1 MSLRLFTGL
10 QRWVSELTWLWEH
23 LERRILWVVLASLE
37 Q

>member
-23 LERRILWVVLASLE
+23 LERILWVVLASL
-37 Q
+37 